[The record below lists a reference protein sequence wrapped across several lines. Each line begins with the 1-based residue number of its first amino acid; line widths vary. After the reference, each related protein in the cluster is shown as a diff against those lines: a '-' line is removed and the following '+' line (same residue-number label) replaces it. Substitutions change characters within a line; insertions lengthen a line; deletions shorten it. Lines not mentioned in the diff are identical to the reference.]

1 MIVAEKKLEFKLV
14 IKSFFIFIFIIALT
28 FLSAGRINYW
38 QGWVFNGL
46 NILFVLLTYYTL
58 SDKTDLIKERL
69 KPGEGMKSW
78 DKIYY
83 ILTTPIFFFVLILS
97 AFDVGRYNWSP
108 ILPLYFV
115 IIGIILYII
124 GQIIVLWAK
133 RTNKF
138 FSSVVRIQK
147 ERGHT
152 VCKDGPYS
160 YVRHPGYVGGIIYT
174 LAFPLV
180 LGSFWGL
187 AINLLILIPVVIR
200 TYLED
205 KTLQKE
211 LDGYLEYTKEVK
223 YRLLPRI
230 W

>member
-1 MIVAEKKLEFKLV
+1 MFVAENKIEFKFV
-14 IKSFFIFIFIIALT
+14 IKSIFIFGFTAALT

-38 QGWVFNGL
+38 QGWIFNGL
-46 NILFVLLTYYTL
+46 NLFFVLLTYYSL

-83 ILTTPIFFFVLILS
+83 IVATPIFFFVLIIS
-97 AFDVGRYNWSP
+97 AFDVGRYNWYP
-108 ILPLYFV
+108 ILPLCFV

-124 GQIIVLWAK
+124 GQLIVLWAK
-133 RTNKF
+133 TTNKF

-147 ERGHT
+147 DRQHI

-160 YVRHPGYVGGIIYT
+160 FVRHPGYAGGIIFT

-180 LGSFWGL
+180 LGSFWGF

-211 LDGYLEYTKEVK
+211 LDGYFEYTKEVK
-223 YRLLPRI
+223 YRLIPKI